1 LQGLWRKRLRIIGL
15 VGMPGSGKSV
25 ASEVAR
31 GMGLE
36 VIVMGDVIRKEA
48 ASLDLEPTDENLG
61 MVGNMLRSTDGS
73 AAIAKRTI
81 DLARRSKRDLVII
94 DGLRSAEEADFFE
107 RNSEDFMLVEI
118 FASSKARVRRI
129 ASRGRS
135 DDARPESKTCQDA
148 ERPGCSG
155 ESLDVA
161 ALALERRESR
171 EMSWGMLKAIRA
183 ADLRIRNDG
192 DLDDFRT
199 KVELLFRDIESKCI

>member
-1 LQGLWRKRLRIIGL
+1 MRIIGL
-15 VGMPGSGKSV
+15 IGMPGSGKSV

-61 MVGNMLRSTDGS
+61 MVGNMLRSTDGP

-135 DDARPESKTCQDA
+135 DDA
-148 ERPGCSG
+148 
-155 ESLDVA
+155 SLDVA